1 MYNINNLIKSI
12 SIRGYF
18 TLLALI
24 VTISVYAQELTL
36 KGVIVDETDTPL
48 IGATIQAKGTSTGAI
63 TDFEKFTLKAKK
75 GATISISYIGY
86 KTQELKFNG
95 QRSINIK
102 MVPDN
107 QALDEVVV
115 VGYGAMKRSDLTG
128 SVASVAGKTNLRCVW
143 IMH

>member
-48 IGATIQAKGTSTGAI
+48 IGATIQAKGNTTRAI
-63 TDFEKFTLKAKK
+63 TDF
-75 GATISISYIGY
+75 
-86 KTQELKFNG
+86 
-95 QRSINIK
+95 
-102 MVPDN
+102 D
-107 QALDEVVV
+107 
-115 VGYGAMKRSDLTG
+115 
-128 SVASVAGKTNLRCVW
+128 
-143 IMH
+143 

>member
-63 TDFEKFTLKAKK
+63 TDFDGKFTLKAKK

-128 SVASVAGKTNLRCVW
+128 SVASVAAKDLSL
-143 IMH
+143 IHI

>member
-63 TDFEKFTLKAKK
+63 TDFDGKFTQKK
-75 GATISISYIGY
+75 
-86 KTQELKFNG
+86 ELQFL
-95 QRSINIK
+95 SLTLVIK
-102 MVPDN
+102 HKN
-107 QALDEVVV
+107 
-115 VGYGAMKRSDLTG
+115 
-128 SVASVAGKTNLRCVW
+128 
-143 IMH
+143 

>member
-48 IGATIQAKGTSTGAI
+48 IGATIQ
-63 TDFEKFTLKAKK
+63 
-75 GATISISYIGY
+75 
-86 KTQELKFNG
+86 ELS
-95 QRSINIK
+95 QIL
-102 MVPDN
+102 M
-107 QALDEVVV
+107 E
-115 VGYGAMKRSDLTG
+115 
-128 SVASVAGKTNLRCVW
+128 NLL
-143 IMH
+143 

>member
-63 TDFEKFTLKAKK
+63 TDLMEKL
-75 GATISISYIGY
+75 
-86 KTQELKFNG
+86 L
-95 QRSINIK
+95 
-102 MVPDN
+102 
-107 QALDEVVV
+107 
-115 VGYGAMKRSDLTG
+115 
-128 SVASVAGKTNLRCVW
+128 
-143 IMH
+143 

>member
-63 TDFEKFTLKAKK
+63 TDFDGKFTLKAKK

-86 KTQELKFNG
+86 KTPRMLMLNPAPGVPSVDVICTPAICPPNAPATEL
-95 QRSINIK
+95 
-102 MVPDN
+102 V
-107 QALDEVVV
+107 
-115 VGYGAMKRSDLTG
+115 
-128 SVASVAGKTNLRCVW
+128 
-143 IMH
+143 

>member
-63 TDFEKFTLKAKK
+63 TDFDGKFTLKAKK

-102 MVPDN
+102 WF
-107 QALDEVVV
+107 QIT
-115 VGYGAMKRSDLTG
+115 R
-128 SVASVAGKTNLRCVW
+128 
-143 IMH
+143 H

>member
-63 TDFEKFTLKAKK
+63 TDFDGKFTLKAKK
-75 GATISISYIGY
+75 GATISIS
-86 KTQELKFNG
+86 TLV
-95 QRSINIK
+95 IK
-102 MVPDN
+102 HKN
-107 QALDEVVV
+107 
-115 VGYGAMKRSDLTG
+115 
-128 SVASVAGKTNLRCVW
+128 
-143 IMH
+143 

>member
-63 TDFEKFTLKAKK
+63 TDFDGKFTL
-75 GATISISYIGY
+75 TLIPQHYY
-86 KTQELKFNG
+86 KIFFLST
-95 QRSINIK
+95 
-102 MVPDN
+102 
-107 QALDEVVV
+107 
-115 VGYGAMKRSDLTG
+115 
-128 SVASVAGKTNLRCVW
+128 
-143 IMH
+143 